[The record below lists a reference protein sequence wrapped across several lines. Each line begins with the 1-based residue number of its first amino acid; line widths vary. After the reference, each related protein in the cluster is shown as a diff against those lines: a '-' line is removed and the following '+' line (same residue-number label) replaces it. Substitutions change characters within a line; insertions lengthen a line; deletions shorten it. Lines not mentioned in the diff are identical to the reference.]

1 MSDNVKQTDWGY
13 EIVWVDNEHYCSK
26 ILVFEKADAKTNLHF
41 HKDKH
46 KSWFVNAGKFE
57 VQWVDPKDGK
67 AYAQELPE
75 GGVFDVPPLL
85 PVTLKSLAPN
95 SAMAETSNNNSTEDY
110 YRLN

>member
-1 MSDNVKQTDWGY
+1 MSDNIKETEYGY
-13 EIVWVDNEHYCSK
+13 EIVWTDNEYYCSK
-26 ILVFEKADAKTNLHF
+26 ILVFEKSDKQTRLHF

-67 AYAQELPE
+67 AYSQELPE
-75 GGVFDVPPLL
+75 GAVFEVAPLL
-85 PVTLKSLAPN
+85 PVSLKSLVAN
-95 SAMAETSNNNSTEDY
+95 SAMAETSNNNNADDY

>member
-1 MSDNVKQTDWGY
+1 MSDNIKQTEWGY
-13 EIVWVDNEHYCSK
+13 EIIWVNNDHYCSK
-26 ILVFEKADAKTNLHF
+26 ILVFEKESTKTNLHF

-67 AYAQELPE
+67 AYAQELLE
-75 GGVFDVPPLL
+75 GGVFHVPPLL
-85 PVTLKSLAPN
+85 PVTLKSLIPN
-95 SAMAETSNNNSTEDY
+95 SAMAETSNNNNEEDY

>member
-1 MSDNVKQTDWGY
+1 MDNNIKNTDYGY
-13 EIVWVDNEHYCSK
+13 EITWADNEYYCSK
-26 ILVFEKADAKTNLHF
+26 ILVFEKAEAKTQLHF

-75 GGVFDVPPLL
+75 GSVFEVPPLL
-85 PVTLKSLAPN
+85 PVTLKSLSPN
-95 SAMAETSNNNSTEDY
+95 SAMAETSNTNNAEDY

>member
-1 MSDNVKQTDWGY
+1 MKDNIQKTDYGY
-13 EIVWVDNEHYCSK
+13 DIVWADNEHYCSK
-26 ILVFEKADAKTNLHF
+26 ILVFEKAESQTRLHF

-67 AYAQELPE
+67 AYSKELPE
-75 GGVFDVPPLL
+75 GSVFEVSALL
-85 PVTLKSLAPN
+85 PVILKSLVDN
-95 SAMAETSNNNSTEDY
+95 SAMAETSNNNNTDDY